1 MEECVFRAV
10 PLALGALIGERYGR
24 RRLGIAIAFVLQAV
38 VFGGAHANYP
48 GFPSYSRLVELTVP
62 SMLWALIFLR
72 YGLLPTIMFH
82 ALFDLALISIPL
94 FLVDAEGAWVQRALV
109 IAAALVPAGVVLMR
123 RLQNGAWGTLPAAL
137 RNGAWRPLVPATA
150 APERVDGRGNR
161 ERARRA
167 AATRASIAGTGRACR
182 LDRVHRVARRCA
194 AARHRPRRRRSR
206 RRVGARRAPR
216 RPRSAVASLLGAEG
230 RDRGSGATAVSRVRL
245 ARSRRRGVSRARRT
259 HAGASA
265 VGRALRPLRWRCRG
279 SRGRVA
285 RHRCRRWPRAP
296 GAAPAAGGKARR
308 AARARRGAGH
318 CGTGAARSPG
328 AGRRSAAVAFGGP
341 DAAARAARLGLY
353 LRGPAHR
360 CRQRR
365 RGTRA
370 GRGRRRRSRARRAF
384 GVRAGSVAARG
395 GRTRGT
401 AAARQDQQHRRDR
414 AGGDRRVDLC
424 RHRLEQRKERPSRLP
439 LGHRNFTVDAC
450 RQRQQLARGR
460 DAAQD
465 RRAGHESARHL
476 HSRRARRW
484 PAVRVALRPAR
495 RRRRVLR
502 ERRRRRRASPAVF
515 RRGCWAWR
523 PRSRRPGLPRRSRR
537 SSRR

>member
-24 RRLGIAIAFVLQAV
+24 RKLGIAIAFVLQAV

-150 APERVDGRGNR
+150 APERATVAGTVSARAALLQRALPLLGLAGLAAWIAFTALRADVPPLAVDRGAAEAAAVSALAERRVVLGPQWHRFSAPRTAIEDPGQRQYHAFVWREAGAAAYRALVGRTLAPPLWDVRFVRFDGDVADRAEEWRVTVAGDGRVRQVLHRLPEAKPGAQLER
-161 ERARRA
+161 DAAQAIAERALHDRLGQD
-167 AATRASIAGTGRACR
+167 AG
-182 LDRVHRVARRCA
+182 
-194 AARHRPRRRRSR
+194 
-206 RRVGARRAPR
+206 
-216 RPRSAVASLLGAEG
+216 
-230 RDRGSGATAVSRVRL
+230 
-245 ARSRRRGVSRARRT
+245 
-259 HAGASA
+259 
-265 VGRALRPLRWRCRG
+265 
-279 SRGRVA
+279 
-285 RHRCRRWPRAP
+285 
-296 GAAPAAGGKARR
+296 
-308 AARARRGAGH
+308 
-318 CGTGAARSPG
+318 
-328 AGRRSAAVAFGGP
+328 SAAVAFGGP

-365 RGTRA
+365 RGARA

-384 GVRAGSVAARG
+384 GVRAGSVAAHG

-401 AAARQDQQHRRDR
+401 AATRQDQQYRRDR

-424 RHRLEQRKERPSRLP
+424 RHRLEQRQERPSRLP
-439 LGHRNFTVDAC
+439 LGHRNFAVDAC
-450 RQRQQLARGR
+450 RQRQQLARGG

-465 RRAGHESARHL
+465 RRAGHESARHP

-484 PAVRVALRPAR
+484 TAVRAALRPAR

-502 ERRRRRRASPAVF
+502 EDADAGAPRRPYSGVAAGRWP
-515 RRGCWAWR
+515 
-523 PRSRRPGLPRRSRR
+523 PRSRRPGSPRRSRR